1 MDTNHDTPDHHG
13 NGNRR
18 RTLKMDT
25 GEQGGRSLTSDF
37 GLDAD
42 GYPVMPPAPHYDRG
56 GEA

>member
-1 MDTNHDTPDHHG
+1 MDTEKYDANG

-25 GEQGGRSLTSDF
+25 GETGGRSLTTDY
-37 GLDAD
+37 GLTPE